1 MRWVRVVGSTPAGK
15 ASTGRTSPR
24 PLGSIQVSSPIDVQ
38 IFENEKLLGSA
49 PGPRL
54 DMEPGRH
61 DIEIVNL
68 ALGYTL
74 RQSVDLE
81 AGQTISLYVA
91 PPDGWVNLD
100 AAPGA
105 ETSVDGK
112 SVGRTPIANLQL
124 TLGEHEFTF
133 RHPQLGEDRQK
144 VIVKSDAITRVTANL
159 RR

>member
-1 MRWVRVVGSTPAGK
+1 
-15 ASTGRTSPR
+15 
-24 PLGSIQVSSPIDVQ
+24 
-38 IFENEKLLGSA
+38 
-49 PGPRL
+49 
-54 DMEPGRH
+54 
-61 DIEIVNL
+61 VNL